1 MCGIFGKFVEQGVL
15 DQKQF
20 KSVSEILAHR
30 GPDAEGF
37 FFSQDR
43 QLGLG
48 HRRLSVIDLRD
59 IANQPMSSADGNWTI
74 TYNGEV
80 FNYREVRQELM
91 EEGVG
96 PFKTD
101 SDTEV
106 VLLAWMHWGPF
117 AVEKFN
123 GMFAFAIWDQR
134 NRDLWLCRDRLGIKP
149 LFYSC
154 EGGLSFASELKGI
167 FPLLTQPLTRSNRAI
182 AAFLHLGFIPEPD
195 TVYEEIKKFPS
206 GHYGC
211 YKGDK
216 QLELVSYWKP
226 EEKIGNR
233 TAYTEKEALDAVESA
248 ISSSVKY
255 RTIADVP
262 FGTFLSGGTD
272 SSLVTAIAAKLTSK
286 PLLTF
291 SIGFK
296 EGKYDES
303 KYAARVA
310 RQLGT
315 EHAEFILSEREAMP
329 LLEDMLA
336 TFDEPFADTSAI
348 PTMMVSRLAR
358 EKATVI
364 LTGDGGDELFMG
376 YGSYKW
382 AQRLSNPLVKAMAT
396 PTKMLLSMGSSRY
409 RRVAGLLDLEND
421 GFIRS
426 HIFSQ
431 EQYFFS
437 SMELKAFLRT
447 NDHDDFYKYRDP
459 LGLARKL
466 SAAELQAL
474 FDLKVYLKD
483 DLLTKVDRASMKYGL
498 ECRVPLL
505 DYRLVEL
512 ALNLP
517 ETFKK
522 RGQSKWILKKIL
534 ERHLPKELIYR
545 PKWGF
550 SVPLSRWLRG
560 ELKYLID
567 EYLNDSVVEAVG
579 VVNATLVKKM
589 IERFMKGDDY
599 LYSRIW
605 VLIVLHHWV
614 VENQQF

>member
-1 MCGIFGKFVEQGVL
+1 MCGIFGKFIERGVL
-15 DQKQF
+15 DQERF
-20 KSVSEILAHR
+20 KSVSEILSHR

-37 FFSQDR
+37 FFSQDCR
-43 QLGLG
+43 LGLG

-59 IANQPMSSADGNWTI
+59 VANQPMSTPDGNWTI
-74 TYNGEV
+74 VYNGEV
-80 FNYREVRQELM
+80 FNYREVRQELL

-106 VLLAWMHWGPF
+106 VLFAWMHWGPC

-134 NRDLWLCRDRLGIKP
+134 NEDLWLCRDRLGIKP
-149 LFYSC
+149 LFYSS

-195 TVYEEIKKFPS
+195 TVYEQIRKFPS
-206 GHYGC
+206 GHYGR
-211 YKGDK
+211 YKTGGR
-216 QLELVSYWKP
+216 LELVSYWKP
-226 EEKIGNR
+226 EEKIGNW
-233 TAYTEKEALDAVESA
+233 TAYTEKEALNAVESV

-262 FGTFLSGGTD
+262 YGTFLSGGTD
-272 SSLVTAIAAKLTSK
+272 SSLVTGIAASLTSK

-303 KYAARVA
+303 KFAARVA

-315 EHAEFILSEREAMP
+315 EHTEFILSEREAIP
-329 LLEDMLA
+329 LLEDMLP

-376 YGSYKW
+376 YGSYTW
-382 AQRLSNPLVKAMAT
+382 AQRLSNPLVKAMAA
-396 PTKMLLSMGSSRY
+396 PAKMLLSMGSSRY
-409 RRVAGLLDLEND
+409 KRVAGLFDLQND
-421 GFIRS
+421 EFTRS
-426 HIFSQ
+426 QIFSQ

-437 SMELKAFLRT
+437 YRELRGFLMT
-447 NDHDDFYKYRDP
+447 NEQDDFYKYRDP

-517 ETFKK
+517 EEFKK
-522 RGQSKWILKKIL
+522 RGESKWILKKIL
-534 ERHLPKELIYR
+534 EGYLPKELIYK

-550 SVPLSRWLRG
+550 SVPLSRWLKG

-567 EYLNDSVVEAVG
+567 EYLNESVVETVG
-579 VVNATLVKKM
+579 VIDGLRVKDLLR
-589 IERFMKGDDY
+589 RFDHGENY
-599 LYSRIW
+599 LYNRVW
-605 VLIVLHHWV
+605 VLIVLHKWLKSIT
-614 VENQQF
+614 